1 MIYLTRQEQRIVIL
15 LSILILLSIG
25 LLIVKRFQPAW
36 FLWASMGKPDFDVQN
51 PQAKPNYTIPIK
63 IQPEQKNINSKL
75 NGKEEPKTETQDSS
89 QETKSEIKD
98 KPKIDGK
105 ININTAGIEEL
116 DKLPGIGPVKA
127 KNIIDFRKEHGNF
140 KSIEE
145 ITNVKGIGD
154 KTFENIKNMI
164 TIGE

>member
-15 LSILILLSIG
+15 LSILMLLSIG
-25 LLIVKRFQPAW
+25 LLIIKRFQPSW
-36 FLWASMGKPDFDVQN
+36 FLWASMGKPDFDTQN
-51 PQAKPNYTIPIK
+51 PQAKPNYTIPSK
-63 IQPEQKNINSKL
+63 IQPEPNNINSKPES
-75 NGKEEPKTETQDSS
+75 KEEPRAETQKLS
-89 QETKSEIKD
+89 QEAKSEIKD
-98 KPKIDGK
+98 KPKIEGK

-116 DKLPGIGPVKA
+116 DRLPGIGPVKA
-127 KNIIDFRKEHGNF
+127 KSIIDFRKEHGNF

-164 TIGE
+164 TIDE